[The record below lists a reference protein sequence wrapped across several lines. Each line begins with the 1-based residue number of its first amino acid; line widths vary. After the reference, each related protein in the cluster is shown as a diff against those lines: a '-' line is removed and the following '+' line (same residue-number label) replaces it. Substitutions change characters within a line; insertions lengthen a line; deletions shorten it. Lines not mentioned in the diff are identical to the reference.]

1 MNKQYPIC
9 HLDKV
14 RGGANAYARFF
25 LHILPDD
32 EDCSA
37 EEMLAIFEKWDE
49 EFGLQGYDHVGW
61 CYEINTRREFAIVPA
76 IIRKAQRVGF
86 MVYTSMWD
94 IGEGKYYLH
103 EQPAEFWRALALAQA
118 FYKGD

>member
-9 HLDKV
+9 HLGMV
-14 RGGANAYARFF
+14 RGGANTYGRFF

-32 EDCSA
+32 EDYTD
-37 EEMLAIFEKWDE
+37 EEMVAIFEKWDE
-49 EFGLQGYDHVGW
+49 EFGLKGTSHVGW
-61 CYEINTRREFAIVPA
+61 CYKINTRREFALVPA

-86 MVYTSMWD
+86 TVYTSLWD
-94 IGEGKYYLH
+94 IGEGKYSLQ

>member
-1 MNKQYPIC
+1 MDKKYPIA
-9 HLDKV
+9 HLGKV
-14 RGGANAYARFF
+14 RGGTNTYARFF

-32 EDCSA
+32 EDCSY
-37 EEMLAIFEKWDE
+37 EEILAIFERWDE
-49 EFGLQGYDHVGW
+49 EFGLQGNYGLGW
-61 CYEINTRREFAIVPA
+61 YYKINTRREFALVPS

-86 MVYTSMWD
+86 KVFTSMWD

-118 FYKGD
+118 FYGE